1 MRRIVLLTTLMV
13 LAVAPEAMAKITT
26 IKGCSNCAACHV
38 GVPNKKRFNPA
49 AAKMV
54 VKYKEPMCKACHGW
68 AKGKLTT
75 KAMKTKKP

>member
-38 GVPNKKRFNPA
+38 GVPNKKRFNVA

-75 KAMKTKKP
+75 KAMRTKKP

>member
-1 MRRIVLLTTLMV
+1 MRRIALLTTLVV
-13 LAVAPEAMAKITT
+13 LGVAPDAMAKITT
-26 IKGCSNCAACHV
+26 IKGCSNCAVCHV
-38 GVPNKKRFNPA
+38 GAPNRKRFNPV

-54 VKYKEPMCKACHGW
+54 VKYREPMCKACHGW